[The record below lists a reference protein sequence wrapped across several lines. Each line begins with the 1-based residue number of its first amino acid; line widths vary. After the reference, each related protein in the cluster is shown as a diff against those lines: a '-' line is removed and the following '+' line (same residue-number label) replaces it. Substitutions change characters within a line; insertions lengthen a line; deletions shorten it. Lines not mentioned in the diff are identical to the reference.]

1 MIEGAISE
9 PPPSCL
15 SHGRRLCQCSGI
27 PLAQQDRGLA
37 QARLLPVGLMQK
49 TVELVPDAVS
59 FNRVGISLRRS
70 GVARIRSSQNRFVLA
85 ERPQQARGRRCD
97 RRRCEVAAI
106 AWSEASQAFKVR
118 RVDAATPATGTDRTS
133 DHLNRIVK
141 DYRIDL
147 GAPLILKR
155 IRDEMVPLRLAPIA
169 SQRPASFKPGHKK
182 LGGRKKGTP
191 FFSRALQ

>member
-1 MIEGAISE
+1 MGGGSANAPVSR
-9 PPPSCL
+9 SRSRTGVL
-15 SHGRRLCQCSGI
+15 RRLGSCRSASCKRPSSWSQM
-27 PLAQQDRGLA
+27 P
-37 QARLLPVGLMQK
+37 
-49 TVELVPDAVS
+49 VS

-155 IRDEMVPLRLAPIA
+155 IRDEMVPVRLGPIA

-191 FFSRALQ
+191 